1 MRQFLAAENTLKIK
15 KNAFHFML
23 KALFVLEV
31 FQILS
36 WGFGHVKKW
45 LDKKVKVNF
54 KIYDVIDW
62 QQVIA
67 MHMMSGI
74 SRSKGSQ
81 AMKFG
86 QLMEDNTRNIFLQK
100 SCRNEAERLAPDLLL
115 FLKKF
120 LYIISYCVNQ
130 EIRTILIFY
139 ERIKEKYFSSYIL
152 LTDQSSLPRCLHALR
167 HWAICV
173 IKLLACQSL
182 MS

>member
-1 MRQFLAAENTLKIK
+1 
-15 KNAFHFML
+15 
-23 KALFVLEV
+23 
-31 FQILS
+31 
-36 WGFGHVKKW
+36 
-45 LDKKVKVNF
+45 
-54 KIYDVIDW
+54 
-62 QQVIA
+62 

-100 SCRNEAERLAPDLLL
+100 SCRNEAGRLAPDLLL

-152 LTDQSSLPRCLHALR
+152 LTDQSSLPRCLHTLR